1 MLLNIKKDSKL
12 KSGINLVIVQ
22 FCMFFIPLLAIPYI
36 IGKVGIEKYGAFIFF
51 QAVMGL
57 LSVIGSYGFIQ
68 TGVRDIANARTL
80 RKLNYE
86 YALIFYS
93 KFFALA
99 AAVLLGLIL
108 FLFDKFNSD
117 SQLYAYSFLFLVV
130 NFLDVSFVYQGIEK
144 LKDYVIAN
152 LVGNIFYLLSLFVFI
167 TAKSDYIYLPLV
179 LAIPRIIASL
189 YSIVALYFRF
199 KIAPAY
205 FSFDGINV
213 VQGFLILDLTT
224 SFATKAQGH

>member
-1 MLLNIKKDSKL
+1 
-12 KSGINLVIVQ
+12 
-22 FCMFFIPLLAIPYI
+22 MFFIPLLAIPYI

-117 SQLYAYSFLFLVV
+117 SQLYAYSFLFLV
-130 NFLDVSFVYQGIEK
+130 
-144 LKDYVIAN
+144 
-152 LVGNIFYLLSLFVFI
+152 
-167 TAKSDYIYLPLV
+167 
-179 LAIPRIIASL
+179 
-189 YSIVALYFRF
+189 
-199 KIAPAY
+199 
-205 FSFDGINV
+205 
-213 VQGFLILDLTT
+213 
-224 SFATKAQGH
+224 